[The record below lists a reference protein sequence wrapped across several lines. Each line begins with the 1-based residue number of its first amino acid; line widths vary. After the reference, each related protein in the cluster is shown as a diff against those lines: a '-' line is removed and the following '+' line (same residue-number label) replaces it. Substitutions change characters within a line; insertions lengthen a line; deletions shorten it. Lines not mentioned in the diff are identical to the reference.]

1 MGSSGESDAFFLL
14 AFPTDNSSRLS
25 ASNIWQRP
33 YLLEHDEIH
42 PSSSSTLNFAPG
54 LRLLDCVRFAAFP
67 EIVSWPV
74 SQ

>member
-33 YLLEHDEIH
+33 YLLEHDEIQ
-42 PSSSSTLNFAPG
+42 PSSSRGIVAQESTISSNELK
-54 LRLLDCVRFAAFP
+54 
-67 EIVSWPV
+67 
-74 SQ
+74 